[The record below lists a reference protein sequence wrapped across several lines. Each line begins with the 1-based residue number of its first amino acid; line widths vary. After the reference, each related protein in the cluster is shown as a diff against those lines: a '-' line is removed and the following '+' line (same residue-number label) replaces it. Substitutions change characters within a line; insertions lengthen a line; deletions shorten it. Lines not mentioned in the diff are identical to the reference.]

1 MQEVAWLLSLPVDTI
16 NEAPGLGALRKRMLP
31 PSQELPASAGEEQLG
46 SCLLDLAFV
55 PRGVSVHRS
64 VSLLVF
70 CCVASQA
77 ASRCKPLQAAASR
90 CKLLQAAAS
99 FARRRLRHLR
109 LELLSAAER
118 EAFQICWDAGPRLAA
133 AVVLP
138 IRGAARCAEISP
150 VSRRMPWSSWRPC
163 STHAHAGQRR
173 PKLKAF
179 LSTLTLGWS
188 GPGVITC
195 FSLHLCQRT
204 DCIANTCVLA

>member
-16 NEAPGLGALRKRMLP
+16 NEAPSLGALRKRILP

-77 ASRCKPLQAAASR
+77 ASRCKPLQAAASC
-90 CKLLQAAAS
+90 CKPLQALQGAGCGIFGS
-99 FARRRLRHLR
+99 NSSPQLNERRSRY
-109 LELLSAAER
+109 
-118 EAFQICWDAGPRLAA
+118 AGMLGQGS

-195 FSLHLCQRT
+195 FSLYLCQRT